1 MFGSRNKRKRI
12 EKKWIVCVCVSE
24 REGDGKER
32 ERERERERWERRHK
46 KSDWKKIEIKNYPK

>member
-32 ERERERERWERRHK
+32 ERERERERYGNEDIK
-46 KSDWKKIEIKNYPK
+46 KVTGRK